1 MTARW
6 IADADKDGDVT
17 EREEPAPG
25 QHGPDDQGG
34 AAGSARPAE
43 TWPSCPSCGAEV
55 APEDGYCEECGADLL
70 VRRSEPPAADPGGCR
85 NPQCA
90 NASYADGY
98 CDLCGSPAPDPRD
111 RLERDLGIV
120 AGVSDRG
127 LRHTRNEDDM
137 AFAVIGDRGAVP
149 TSVIVVCDG
158 VSTSYKPETASAT
171 AALTAREHLVLAL
184 RRGEDAATATLGA
197 FAEAHKAVSAL
208 SSDPADPANGRAS
221 TMVTVVAAEHELY
234 VGWVGDARVYWLGA
248 EPRRLTTDDSWAGR
262 MIADG
267 TLTEEEAFKSPLAHT
282 ILRWLGPGA
291 PEDPANL
298 AVFEPE
304 GPGLVLAC
312 SDGLWNYVP
321 DPANL
326 AHLAAGGFGGLLP
339 TASALTAV
347 ALEGGGHDNI
357 TAVLAA
363 WPPIAAEPDATER
376 TAQIEGLTGAT
387 REQHRVEG
395 TDQ

>member
-1 MTARW
+1 MT
-6 IADADKDGDVT
+6 DAPGLTAEKDGLVT
-17 EREEPAPG
+17 EREEPAAG
-25 QHGPDDQGG
+25 HGPEHEG
-34 AAGSARPAE
+34 AAAGAQ
-43 TWPSCPSCGAEV
+43 TWPTCPSCGAEV

-70 VRRSEPPAADPGGCR
+70 VRRSEPPAADPGACR
-85 NPQCA
+85 SPQCA
-90 NASYADGY
+90 NTSYADGY
-98 CDLCGSPAPDPRD
+98 CDQCGAPAPDPRD
-111 RLERDLGIV
+111 RLERDLGPV

-127 LRHTRNEDDM
+127 LRHSRNEDDM
-137 AFAVIGDRGAVP
+137 AFAVIGDRGGP
-149 TSVIVVCDG
+149 PIPVIVVCDG
-158 VSTSYKPETASAT
+158 VSASYKPETASAA
-171 AALTAREHLVLAL
+171 AALAAREQLVLAL
-184 RRGEDAATATLGA
+184 RRGENPQSATLAA
-197 FAEAHKAVSAL
+197 FEEAHKAVCAL
-208 SSDPADPANGRAS
+208 PPDPADETNGRAS
-221 TMVTVVAAEHELY
+221 TMVTVVVGARELT

-298 AVFEPE
+298 AVFEPD

-321 DPANL
+321 DQADL
-326 AHLAAGGFGGLLP
+326 AHLASGGFGGLLA

-363 WPPIAAEPDATER
+363 WPPRAPEPDAAER
-376 TAQIEGLTGAT
+376 TAEIN
-387 REQHRVEG
+387 
-395 TDQ
+395 